1 MGAICRGFRLA
12 RASWSVVMQE
22 RQLLWLPI
30 LSFLAS
36 LVVFAVFALGIY
48 GIGLPESED
57 DIGVGFYILGFVL
70 YVALSF
76 VTIFFNAAV
85 IGAATERLEG
95 REASLS
101 IGLGLARAPSRTDL
115 RVGRDHRHGGD
126 APSSDPGARRHP
138 RTDARR
144 TPRHRL
150 ERDHVLRRPRAALRA
165 RHRARGDRTVGVAL
179 QARWGE
185 QFTGNATIGLAI
197 FLVALVVAHP
207 ARRSSRPRPR
217 SSASRC
223 SCSRS
228 ALVAAAGAACSGV
241 FNAALYRYA
250 TTGEGAEPFSREDLD
265 AAFKPKRGAVDTRP
279 PMPPRPDPPL
289 A

>member
-1 MGAICRGFRLA
+1 MGSISRGFRLA
-12 RASWSVVMQE
+12 RASWSVVVQD

-48 GIGLPESED
+48 GIGLPESEE
-57 DIGVGFYILGFVL
+57 DIGVGFYLLGFVL

-101 IGLGLARAPSRTDL
+101 IGLGLARAHLGQIFVWAVITATI
-115 RVGRDHRHGGD
+115 GMI
-126 APSSDPGARRHP
+126 
-138 RTDARR
+138 
-144 TPRHRL
+144 
-150 ERDHVLRRPRAALRA
+150 LRA
-165 RHRARGDRTVGVAL
+165 IQERAGIFGRIVGGLLGIAWNAITFFVVPVVLYEPLSAPEAIKRSASL
-179 QARWGE
+179 FRQRWGE
-185 QFTGNATIGLAI
+185 QFTGNVTIGLAI
-197 FLVALVVAHP
+197 FLVALAVGLPLVFVAAAAPIVGIPLLVVAVG
-207 ARRSSRPRPR
+207 
-217 SSASRC
+217 
-223 SCSRS
+223 
-228 ALVAAAGAACSGV
+228 LVAAAGAACSGV

-250 TTGEGAEPFSREDLD
+250 TTGEGAGPFSREDLD